1 MQDFKMGKTKIP
13 EDIKK
18 LTFEEALAELDEI
31 VSNLEQ
37 GSNKLNLKA
46 DWFADSI
53 PTPGLTTYFLFC
65 YLSHYL
71 RIRHRLLSYWIKNA
85 EHYQNCTSG

>member
-1 MQDFKMGKTKIP
+1 MQGFKMGKTKIP

-37 GSNKLNLKA
+37 GLNKLDKA
-46 DWFADSI
+46 IGAYERGS
-53 PTPGLTTYFLFC
+53 L
-65 YLSHYL
+65 L
-71 RIRHRLLSYWIKNA
+71 RIHCEQKLFEAKEKIEQIKIDESGNLVA
-85 EHYQNCTSG
+85 EPSNIE